1 MYFLDFPEEIVP
13 GIYLISSFN
22 DFLLCSQFYGRFVV
36 GADGMFVFVEL
47 GVNF

>member
-13 GIYLISSFN
+13 GIYLINNFN
-22 DFLLCSQFYGRFVV
+22 DFLICCQYNGRFVV
-36 GADGMFVFVEL
+36 GADGLFVFVEL